1 MVERAR
7 QPPTPHDVSH
17 RNIHQREQ
25 YDYRRNKS
33 NAQRFL
39 RGVVRF
45 FGGSGSRGFAV
56 RARRAVTCLLHS
68 RDNRFLGSR
77 TLNAH
82 VARQKIDGARRNAA
96 QLFHGFFHSRRA
108 SRAAHSISRSTT
120 VASSSAVSVLPRRK
134 SSATQVRMCLEI
146 SSRLTALSA
155 AATAE
160 TCVITSVQ

>member
-45 FGGSGSRGFAV
+45 FGGSGNRGFAV
-56 RARRAVTCLLHS
+56 RARRAVACLLHS

-108 SRAAHSISRSTT
+108 SRAAHSADLKLFHFRFT
-120 VASSSAVSVLPRRK
+120 SSAARQPSPARPPFRSCLGANPPQRR
-134 SSATQVRMCLEI
+134 
-146 SSRLTALSA
+146 
-155 AATAE
+155 
-160 TCVITSVQ
+160 CVCAWK